1 MNPALQGSNRLG
13 IIMNVLRR
21 VFHGL
26 SDALGAV
33 GSLLVIL
40 LILHVSLDVVMRNV
54 FGAPI
59 AGTIEFVSNYYMI
72 GITFLPLALVERRD
86 AHITVEVLTE
96 MMSPRAVFI
105 LTVLATLLG
114 IVVMGLLCWR
124 SYLEAISNYR
134 RGSVLMIAGSSQLP
148 VWPSYFLLPLGFG
161 CAALLAVWKLIC
173 LLTRTPFGAEA
184 EDFALTSEKE
194 NDHE

>member
-1 MNPALQGSNRLG
+1 MK
-13 IIMNVLRR
+13 VLKRI
-21 VFHGL
+21 FHGL
-26 SDALGAV
+26 SDVCGAV
-33 GSLLVIL
+33 GSLLVVL

-86 AHITVEVLTE
+86 AHISVDVLTD
-96 MMSPRAVFI
+96 MMSPRVVY
-105 LTVLATLLG
+105 VLAILAAIAA

-124 SYLEAISNYR
+124 TYLEALSNYR
-134 RGSVLMIAGSSQLP
+134 RGSVLMVAGTDPLP
-148 VWPSYFLLPLGFG
+148 VWPSYFLLPVGFG

-184 EDFALTSEKE
+184 EDFVLPTGQEIDDE
-194 NDHE
+194 